1 LQFAEELDRFLTQLF
16 QLLLT
21 EAKLSVSVIWDKL
34 DGEFYETLQTVHG
47 EAGEGKQ
54 RGHRLFE
61 RFPILSRDPPP
72 DFVSGCMDHFIKILH
87 GHEIEED
94 IQRARLEAG
103 QGDES
108 AVARLL
114 NLVRESHA
122 EQESISTEG
131 VALSE
136 WAEDIIRIWAP
147 QGGTLH
153 LAA

>member
-1 LQFAEELDRFLTQLF
+1 
-16 QLLLT
+16 
-21 EAKLSVSVIWDKL
+21 
-34 DGEFYETLQTVHG
+34 
-47 EAGEGKQ
+47 
-54 RGHRLFE
+54 
-61 RFPILSRDPPP
+61 
-72 DFVSGCMDHFIKILH
+72 MDHFIKILH
-87 GHEIEED
+87 VHEIEDD

-103 QGDES
+103 QGDEA

-122 EQESISTEG
+122 EQESISAEG

-136 WAEDIIRIWAP
+136 QAEEIIRIWAP